1 MALHISCRRLVSRTS
16 IFNSSIL
23 ESARNVSPSKSLLDK
38 RLLTYVQ
45 SRSISPP
52 LAWRNAVSRR
62 SFRRCNV
69 TKDLINGKNQTGDSS
84 SNGSLLWAA
93 AAAFS
98 FFGKAEDERDE
109 AQKAED
115 EIIMLLKRAKL
126 SMMRDEL
133 EAANGYLHQAIR
145 LAHQTHNT
153 QAIIYTYSLMANLA
167 FVQGQLT
174 NAEKLF
180 KAAMSFM
187 LSGGMPQDHNA
198 VIEMSL
204 KLASIYASMN
214 KNELAEHGFQFC
226 MESLEGKIERHK
238 ELSVEELPDEERKDT
253 RLLLGLCLDAR
264 ARYMAATHRLVQ
276 ATGDYRRA
284 LQICAEEQGETHPQ
298 TLVLMS
304 DLATILDLQ
313 GKHEEAL
320 GHVTKALQ
328 LGKEAGH
335 PDQHV
340 LLSNMAG
347 IVMHQGQLDEARRL
361 YLEAIALAQA
371 MGDVEA
377 VEQIEE
383 GLKELTSKRK
393 AQAKAQAEKDGKP
406 DQETESQEEEEAA
419 TG

>member
-1 MALHISCRRLVSRTS
+1 MALHISCRLLVSHISR
-16 IFNSSIL
+16 FNSSIL
-23 ESARNVSPSKSLLDK
+23 ESARIVCLSSVLHAK
-38 RLLTYVQ
+38 RELTHGQ
-45 SRSISPP
+45 SRSISPS
-52 LAWRNAVSRR
+52 LAWRSAVNRR
-62 SFRRCNV
+62 SFRRYNI
-69 TKDLINGKNQTGDSS
+69 TRNHINEKKQSEDSS
-84 SNGSLLWAA
+84 SNRNLLGAA

-115 EIIMLLKRAKL
+115 EIILLLKKAKL

-133 EAANGYLHQAIR
+133 DAANGFLHQAIR

-153 QAIIYTYSLMANLA
+153 QAIIYTYSLMGNLA

-204 KLASIYASMN
+204 KLASIYASLN

-226 MESLEGKIERHK
+226 MESLEAKIEKHK
-238 ELSVEELPDEERKDT
+238 DLSPEELSDEERKDT

-264 ARYMAATHRLVQ
+264 ARYLAASHRLAQ

-284 LQICAEEQGETHPQ
+284 LQICSEEQGETHPQ

-320 GHVTKALQ
+320 GHITRAMQ

-340 LLSNMAG
+340 LLGNMAG
-347 IVMHQGQLDEARRL
+347 ILMHQGQLEEARRL

-371 MGDVEA
+371 MGDGEA

-383 GLKELTSKRK
+383 GLKELTSRRK
-393 AQAKAQAEKDGKP
+393 AQKDGKP
-406 DQETESQEEEEAA
+406 DGQTECEAA
-419 TG
+419 SG

>member
-84 SNGSLLWAA
+84 SNGSLLWA